1 MVAVA
6 GAGNIAVGAD
16 GGVGE
21 RKQVAV
27 GNVTLL
33 ARGKRRA
40 IQASLNAAELAQ
52 VGRKD

>member
-40 IQASLNAAELAQ
+40 KASLNAAELAQ